1 MQSLLLVFLSVSS
14 SGAQT
19 LAITPSAVKV
29 NDDIYIG
36 VNNWEGKNLQ
46 SSGNNL
52 DMASSE
58 EISKQKFGTTKDGKD
73 VYM

>member
-19 LAITPSAVKV
+19 LAITLSAVKV